1 MANETRDS
9 LQSPNNSSRHNGTAK
24 AAPPQAANARAQARK
39 RASERRR
46 LEREKSAV
54 ARDELDRI
62 VEIYGQPESPIPM
75 LPQARP
81 STAIEDAQRHVR
93 EDLSI
98 LRHGSRTL
106 LSAAIDLGRTPL
118 RLWGA
123 FRLWRAQRL
132 IQSAAQGE
140 ARAPIDRRSD

>member
-1 MANETRDS
+1 MAKETRDS
-9 LQSPNNSSRHNGTAK
+9 LQSSKNSGRYNGSAK
-24 AAPPQAANARAQARK
+24 SPPPTTSAKTQARR
-39 RASERRR
+39 RANERRR

-54 ARDELDRI
+54 ARDELGRI
-62 VEIYGQPESPIPM
+62 VEIYGQPESPIPL
-75 LPQARP
+75 LPRAKP
-81 STAIEDAQRHVR
+81 STALEDAQRHVR

-106 LSAAIDLGRTPL
+106 FNAAVDLGRTPL

-132 IQSAAQGE
+132 LQNAQAE
-140 ARAPIDRRSD
+140 ER

>member
-1 MANETRDS
+1 MAKETRDS
-9 LQSPNNSSRHNGTAK
+9 LQSSKNSGRYDGSAK
-24 AAPPQAANARAQARK
+24 PPPPMGNARSQARR
-39 RASERRR
+39 RANERRR

-75 LPQARP
+75 LPRAKP
-81 STAIEDAQRHVR
+81 STALEDAQRHAR

-98 LRHGSRTL
+98 LRHGSRAL
-106 LSAAIDLGRTPL
+106 FNAAVDLGRTPL

-132 IQSAAQGE
+132 IQRAQSE
-140 ARAPIDRRSD
+140 ES